1 MSEAVLDF
9 THVGKVA
16 IIGAGVAGLQAASRL
31 KIRGFDITIFEKSDD
46 VGGVWRSNYADFGL
60 QVPKD
65 LYEFIDFPYPK
76 SGDRAGRK
84 YELFPS
90 GPQVADYIG
99 QYCDH
104 KGLREHVRF
113 NTCVLQ
119 LKPKAAQERGWRV
132 EYGITQDDKNNS
144 LYEEFDYVII
154 ATGLYSWPP
163 RVPQISGQEA
173 FTGQILHSLD
183 FTDHTQAKAKKVVV
197 VGGGKSAV
205 DNVCSAAN
213 VSYEPATLLFRS
225 AHWPVPRYLCNL
237 LPFKFGTY
245 SRFGH
250 FMLPTHCDE
259 SKVSWYIHSLLC
271 PVKWV
276 WWRSVELMI
285 KLQFRLSGDMVPKT
299 PIEIDLFT
307 GGQIITYDLR
317 NKIKAG
323 KVLARKGEIDRFCE
337 DGKGLVLKDGSHIPC
352 DLLIY
357 GTGYGKDYN
366 LLDKDG
372 LQSKLDIQKD
382 GLYLYRNM
390 IAPEVPDLAY
400 IGSEVSTFNNILTQ
414 GLQAEWLAHH
424 LCGECKLPSPDDM
437 VKEIYRTQAWKRSWM
452 PLIASRAAIL
462 QLHMMRYH
470 DILCK
475 DMGQKWRRKKNPLA
489 EIFMPYRARDYL
501 TLIKS
506 HDEPS

>member
-1 MSEAVLDF
+1 MFDF
-9 THVGKVA
+9 HHVGKVA
-16 IIGAGVAGLQAASRL
+16 IVGAGVAGLQAASRL
-31 KIRGFDITIFEKSDD
+31 QIRGFNITIFEKASD

-60 QVPKD
+60 QVPKE

-76 SGDRAGRK
+76 SGDRKGKK

-90 GPQVADYIG
+90 GPQVADYIC

-104 KGLREHVRF
+104 KGLRKNIRF
-113 NTCVLQ
+113 NTSVLQ
-119 LKPKAAQERGWRV
+119 LTPKEERGWSV
-132 EYGITQDDKNNS
+132 EYANTQDKNNLS
-144 LYEEFDYVII
+144 QDEDFDYVII
-154 ATGLYSWPP
+154 ATGLYCWPP

-173 FTGQILHSLD
+173 FKGQILHSLD
-183 FTDHTQAKAKKVVV
+183 FTDRNQAKGKKVVV

-213 VSYEPATLLFRS
+213 VSNDSATLLFRS
-225 AHWPVPRYLCNL
+225 AHWPIPRYLCNL

-259 SKVSWYIHSLLC
+259 GKLSWYIHSLLS
-271 PVKWV
+271 PVKWM
-276 WWRSVELMI
+276 WWRIVELMI
-285 KLQFRLSGDMVPKT
+285 KLQFRLSGDLVPKT

-337 DGKGLVLKDGSHIPC
+337 NGMGLILQEGSHIPC

-357 GTGYGKDYN
+357 GTGYGKDYTI
-366 LLDKDG
+366 LDTES
-372 LQSKLDIQKD
+372 LQGKLDIQKD

-390 IAPEVPDLAY
+390 IAPKIPDLAY

-414 GLQAEWLAHH
+414 GLQAEWLARHIS
-424 LCGECKLPSPDDM
+424 GECKLPSLDHMLKD
-437 VKEIYRTQAWKRSWM
+437 IDRIQIWKRSWM
-452 PLIASRAAIL
+452 PPIASRAAIL
-462 QLHMMRYH
+462 QLHMLRYH
-470 DILCK
+470 DKLCQ
-475 DMGQKWRRKKNPLA
+475 DMGEKWKRKKNPLA
-489 EIFMPYRARDYL
+489 EIFMPYRARDYV
-501 TLIKS
+501 TLIKNKQR
-506 HDEPS
+506 E